1 MTAFTARLRVSVARR
16 CRELSA
22 GTRCAALFVDSGDHA
37 VEVGEDL
44 LVHLNDAGTSG
55 GLGGVDESQRPAAVF
70 AQFGQKL
77 GAGQEHRAG
86 QRGIRCP
93 MLRADP
99 KCSIASRT
107 RIRPRRAKGARRGYQ
122 QRATS
127 PAGTACG
134 GEQSSSQLLGSAGD
148 SVRELA
154 GAHAAERIRLSG

>member
-1 MTAFTARLRVSVARR
+1 LVTAFTARLRVSVARR

-99 KCSIASRT
+99 KCSIASANSNPASSCEGRAPGIPAESHQPS
-107 RIRPRRAKGARRGYQ
+107 RHCLRR
-122 QRATS
+122 
-127 PAGTACG
+127 
-134 GEQSSSQLLGSAGD
+134 
-148 SVRELA
+148 
-154 GAHAAERIRLSG
+154 